1 MQNLKIQEEIKALK
15 GLGQHLEEQ
24 LKLASVELGDFADED
39 LALLDKCADYYALS
53 HIHDFN
59 LNFMRDFYCAKKR
72 DCIENRQ
79 IKVQQRIEL
88 QRIKSATEEATRDVA
103 ILERF
108 MSTAEERLIPDSVV
122 LQRNSQHLATKQA
135 LLDRQKTLKIPKDFN
150 IESVIEKVDS
160 LEQR

>member
-1 MQNLKIQEEIKALK
+1 MQSLKIQEEIKALK

-24 LKLASVELGDFADED
+24 LKLASVELGDFSDGD
-39 LALLDKCADYYALS
+39 LALLDKCVHYYALS
-53 HIHDFN
+53 HIHEFN

-79 IKVQQRIEL
+79 TKVQQRIEL
-88 QRIKSATEEATRDVA
+88 QRIKSAIEEATRDVA
-103 ILERF
+103 VLERF
-108 MSTAEERLIPDSVV
+108 MSAAEERLIPDIVV

-150 IESVIEKVDS
+150 IESVIEKVNS
-160 LEQR
+160 LERR